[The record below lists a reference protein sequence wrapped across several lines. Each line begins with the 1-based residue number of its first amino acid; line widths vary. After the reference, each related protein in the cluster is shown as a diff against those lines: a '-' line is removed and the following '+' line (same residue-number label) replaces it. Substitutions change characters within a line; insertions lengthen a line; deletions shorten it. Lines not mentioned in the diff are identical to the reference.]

1 LPIAVYPGSFDPMTN
16 GHLDIA
22 TRASALFDKLI
33 IAVYDAPPK
42 RLLFTTEE
50 RVQLW
55 EEALPKLP
63 NVTVEKYV
71 GLTVDLARNKNA
83 TVIVR
88 GLREISDF
96 QNEFDMALTNKKMAP
111 EIEEVFLMSAQEYLF
126 TSSTRAKEVWGLGGF
141 VKDLVPSNVD
151 IDLRKK
157 IMAMAAIP

>member
-1 LPIAVYPGSFDPMTN
+1 LPIAVYPGSFDPVTY

-22 TRASALFDKLI
+22 TRAAALFDKLI

-55 EEALPKLP
+55 RESLPNLP
-63 NVTVEKYV
+63 NVTVEPYV

-83 TVIVR
+83 SVIVR
-88 GLREISDF
+88 GLRALSDF

-111 EIEEVFLMSAQEYLF
+111 EVEEVFLMSAQHYLF
-126 TSSTRAKEVWGLGGF
+126 TSSSRAKEVWSLGGY
-141 VKDLVPSNVD
+141 VPDLVPSNVD
-151 IDLRKK
+151 EALRKK
-157 IMAMAAIP
+157 MMAGVL

>member
-1 LPIAVYPGSFDPMTN
+1 MPVAVYPGSFDPVTN

-22 TRASALFDKLI
+22 TRAAALFDKLI

-55 EEALPKLP
+55 KESLPNLP
-63 NVTVEKYV
+63 NVKVEPYV
-71 GLTVDLARNKNA
+71 GLTVDLARSKNA

-88 GLREISDF
+88 GLRALSDF

-126 TSSTRAKEVWGLGGF
+126 TSSSRAKEVWGLGGY
-141 VKDLVPSNVD
+141 VKDLLPANVD
-151 IDLRKK
+151 EALRRKL
-157 IMAMAAIP
+157 MAGVV

>member
-1 LPIAVYPGSFDPMTN
+1 MPVAVYPGSFDPVTN

-22 TRASALFDKLI
+22 TRAAALFDKLI

-55 EEALPKLP
+55 KESLPNLP
-63 NVTVEKYV
+63 NVTVEPYV
-71 GLTVDLARNKNA
+71 GLTVDLAQSKNA

-88 GLREISDF
+88 GLRALSDF

-126 TSSTRAKEVWGLGGF
+126 TSSSRAKEVWGLGGY
-141 VKDLVPSNVD
+141 VKDLLPANVD
-151 IDLRKK
+151 EALRRKL
-157 IMAMAAIP
+157 MAGVV

>member
-1 LPIAVYPGSFDPMTN
+1 LPVAVYPGSFDPVTN

-22 TRASALFDKLI
+22 TRAAALFDKLI

-55 EEALPKLP
+55 KESLPNLP
-63 NVTVEKYV
+63 NVTVEPYV
-71 GLTVDLARNKNA
+71 GLTVDLAQSKNA

-88 GLREISDF
+88 GLRALSDF

-126 TSSTRAKEVWGLGGF
+126 TSSSRAKEVWGLGGY
-141 VKDLVPSNVD
+141 VKDLLPANVD
-151 IDLRKK
+151 EALRRKL
-157 IMAMAAIP
+157 MAGVV